1 MREKAKKRINRGKQK
16 KKKGMLL
23 LYGKPETFT

>member
-1 MREKAKKRINRGKQK
+1 MREKAKKRINREKQ
-16 KKKGMLL
+16 KKGMLL